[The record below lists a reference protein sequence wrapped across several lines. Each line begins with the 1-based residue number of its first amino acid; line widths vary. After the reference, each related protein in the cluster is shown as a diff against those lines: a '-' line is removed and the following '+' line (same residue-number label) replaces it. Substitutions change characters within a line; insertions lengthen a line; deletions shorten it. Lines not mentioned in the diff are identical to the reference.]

1 MMSALVL
8 AACQSTP
15 DTIVPE
21 IPEGKGQL
29 KSSFVSDETMDD
41 VISITISQGETVL
54 EEWNDL
60 QDIPEVISLI
70 PGDYTI
76 TAKSEGDMPQVSD
89 KPYCNA
95 SSDFS
100 IVEGELA
107 YVSLECKMLNMKV
120 SITLSEALQAEFPDW
135 KADFFYLH
143 DMETYFTSLAAGDNK
158 PIYIAPAAFGI
169 TLKDVVTAESRTV
182 IFEEYGA
189 AMYHNVKFE

>member
-1 MMSALVL
+1 MVSALVL
-8 AACQSTP
+8 GACQSTP
-15 DTIVPE
+15 DTVVPE

-70 PGDYTI
+70 PGVYTI

-89 KPYCNA
+89 KPYYNA

-143 DMETYFTSLAAGDNK
+143 DMETYFTSLAASDNK